1 MKTIAYCLTEQY
13 GVGGHHLQRCAVILK
28 LIQREV
34 NGPCSFGLLNANENT
49 IYLWKLS
56 V

>member
-1 MKTIAYCLTEQY
+1 MHIASQTNIVLEVITYCAASCYL
-13 GVGGHHLQRCAVILK
+13 G